1 MRQRAGPLVKEVRY
15 RRPQLRPG
23 DLPGV
28 RREKNEIVRAIRDSC
43 FRRTPADRLELML
56 ALMGWQATTY
66 VLTFS
71 DEQLPETFDQVRAF
85 WARFCKDLRRQ
96 HGGAFDYVY
105 VIEGLH
111 GGRRWHIHCVL
122 RDRDFNEAQVR
133 RWWGGGLVL
142 DPEPLLQSR
151 EDHFR
156 RTAEYFTKE
165 RRDGEKLPAG
175 RRLWVAAPSLYAQ
188 LEPPVRRRVKSG
200 AIRTPRQAVEH
211 GRGEKS
217 NPFGDFRYRKWIT
230 PP

>member
-1 MRQRAGPLVKEVRY
+1 
-15 RRPQLRPG
+15 
-23 DLPGV
+23 
-28 RREKNEIVRAIRDSC
+28 
-43 FRRTPADRLELML
+43 ML

-71 DEQLPETFDQVRAF
+71 EEQLPETFDQVRGF
-85 WARFCKDLRRQ
+85 WARFNKDMRRQ

-122 RDRDFNEAQVR
+122 NDADFSEADVR

-151 EDHFR
+151 SDSFR

-165 RRDGEKLPAG
+165 RRDGERLPAG
-175 RRLWVAAPSLYAQ
+175 KRLWVASPSLYAR
-188 LEPPVRRRVKSG
+188 LEPPVKRRVASG
-200 AIRTPRQAVEH
+200 VIRTPRQAVEH

-217 NPFGDFRYRKWIT
+217 NPFGDFRYRTWIT